1 MMALQRS
8 IDALRRE
15 MEAERVEGARF
26 RRTMED
32 VLYNLEAENMPTV
45 TNRILLGE
53 KNLSLLV
60 DDGKVRGGV
69 LIEAINGESGV
80 TIVELK

>member
-26 RRTMED
+26 RRTME
-32 VLYNLEAENMPTV
+32 VHSRHTC
-45 TNRILLGE
+45 T
-53 KNLSLLV
+53 
-60 DDGKVRGGV
+60 
-69 LIEAINGESGV
+69 
-80 TIVELK
+80 TI